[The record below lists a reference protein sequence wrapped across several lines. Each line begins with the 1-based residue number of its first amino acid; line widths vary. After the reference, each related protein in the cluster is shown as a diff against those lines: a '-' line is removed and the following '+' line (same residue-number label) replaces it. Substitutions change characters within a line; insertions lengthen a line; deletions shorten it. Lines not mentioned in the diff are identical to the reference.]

1 MYYLREKDID
11 WMTKDNMGSWLKH
24 FSAVAVF
31 IMVQTSNIWMA
42 TLMIILFVFFDVA
55 DGPMA
60 RLRPFWTTE
69 DEIKRRR
76 FDNIADVVIPSIFC
90 LYLLHHADMSLLWY
104 LPLLIREG
112 LISVLALITFKHSRA
127 VVFPNVVHKGAKL
140 LLALA
145 GIAVLNKWHAVPF
158 LMIAY
163 GAITLTLLDYY
174 GLFKALTPKEKRFT
188 QDLRGLYPENF
199 AGLKGLIY
207 GSRILP
213 PTKNKQRLIP

>member
-11 WMTKDNMGSWLKH
+11 WMTKENMGSFLKL
-24 FSAVAVF
+24 FSIALTF
-31 IMVQTSNIWMA
+31 IMVEKANIWVA
-42 TLMIILFVFFDVA
+42 TLTLILFVFCDVA
-55 DGPMA
+55 DGPLA
-60 RLRPFWTTE
+60 RIRPFWTPE
-69 DEIKRRR
+69 NEMKRRR
-76 FDNIADVVIPSIFC
+76 FDNIADVVIPCFFC
-90 LYLLHHADMSLLWY
+90 LYLLHYAGMSLLWF

-112 LISVLALITFKHSRA
+112 VISILALITLKHSRV

-145 GIAVLNKWHAVPF
+145 GIAVLNKWYAVPF

-174 GLFKALTPKEKRFT
+174 GLFRALTPKKERFA

-207 GSRILP
+207 GTRILP
-213 PTKNKQRLIP
+213 PIKNKQRLIP